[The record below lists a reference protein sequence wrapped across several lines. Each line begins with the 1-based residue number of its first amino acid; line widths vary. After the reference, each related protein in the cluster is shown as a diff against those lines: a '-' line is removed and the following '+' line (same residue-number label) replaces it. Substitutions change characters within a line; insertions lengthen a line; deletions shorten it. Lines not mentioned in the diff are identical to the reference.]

1 MKTEGPCRSG
11 AHTLQNDP
19 EGTPSNILETKF
31 RLGAG
36 GLGHTHPPISP
47 QWSSHSPTITASAKK
62 SMVLPASA
70 SPPFGNACCWAAGQR
85 LWIVSGWRE
94 ATASWRASP
103 PCMQGL
109 QGKAGA
115 AEAQCLPG
123 LHSGCPPYLIG
134 GPTPQCLGLNDSRC
148 VKHLRGSTSN
158 SNIHHP
164 RDGHSHQS
172 LQKREPGNAFPRPP
186 VTDPTPLQSSDLLLQ
201 EESPPLGLHPR
212 PHPSTAGS
220 RCRPAWHSSETTP
233 RGLQTANKLPE
244 ANCVRSTL
252 FFSKVVLKAP
262 TGPTE
267 PPECRPEQGWGMPI
281 PGTLRP
287 SRSSAPFSS
296 G

>member
-1 MKTEGPCRSG
+1 MKTEGPCRAG

-47 QWSSHSPTITASAKK
+47 QWSSHSLTITASAEK

-148 VKHLRGSTSN
+148 VKHLRGSIKLQHPSSQRWSFSPVLTEEGARKRLSKTPCDRSHTSPELR
-158 SNIHHP
+158 S
-164 RDGHSHQS
+164 
-172 LQKREPGNAFPRPP
+172 AFTGGKPS
-186 VTDPTPLQSSDLLLQ
+186 TGLT
-201 EESPPLGLHPR
+201 SPPSPLHSRLPM
-212 PHPSTAGS
+212 PPSLA
-220 RCRPAWHSSETTP
+220 
-233 RGLQTANKLPE
+233 LQ
-244 ANCVRSTL
+244 
-252 FFSKVVLKAP
+252 
-262 TGPTE
+262 
-267 PPECRPEQGWGMPI
+267 
-281 PGTLRP
+281 
-287 SRSSAPFSS
+287 
-296 G
+296 